1 VRPID
6 ICRRTY
12 IINHPNLL
20 LLEFYC
26 FFMEI
31 EEIRKEFFKL
41 KIKGHSY
48 LQSSRI
54 LLAQFGYRVTP
65 RTLQRWERKLR
76 TEEWN
81 LKDKSKRPKTIHY
94 KITSRDEE
102 EIILIKNKTGWGERK
117 IEDFVNLGHTT
128 INKILN
134 KHNLT
139 RPNPNRKK
147 RIKYVRWQ
155 RKHMNS
161 LWQMDISDQKI
172 EGKYCFAV
180 IDNCSRYC
188 LGLFALNRTSTN
200 SIIQIL
206 DVLFKIHGKPR
217 EILTDNGSVFG
228 SKSKHSKFD
237 RKLNLRGIKHIRTA
251 IHSPTTSGKIERFF
265 QTLDKEFVF
274 CNKDAELFRMRYNHF
289 RPHASLGNK
298 TPAEVYFDFSK
309 LI

>member
-1 VRPID
+1 MKKED
-6 ICRRTY
+6 
-12 IINHPNLL
+12 
-20 LLEFYC
+20 
-26 FFMEI
+26 
-31 EEIRKEFFKL
+31 IRKEFFKL
-41 KIKGHSY
+41 KIKGHTNN
-48 LQSSRI
+48 QCRKI
-54 LLAQFGYRVTP
+54 LFAQLGYEICK
-65 RTLQRWERKLR
+65 RTLQRWNRKLSQND
-76 TEEWN
+76 WD

-94 KITSRDEE
+94 KTTTKDEE
-102 EIILIKNKTGWGERK
+102 KIILIKNKTGWGERK

-161 LWQMDISDQKI
+161 LWQMDLSDQKI

-180 IDNCSRYC
+180 IDDCSRYC
-188 LGLFALNRTSTN
+188 LGLFALNRTSTD

-237 RKLNLRGIKHIRTA
+237 RKLNFRGVKHIRTA

-265 QTLDKEFVF
+265 QTLDKEFAF
-274 CNKDAELFRMRYNHF
+274 CNKDTELFRMRYNHF
-289 RPHASLGNK
+289 RPHASLENK
-298 TPAEVYFDFSK
+298 CPAQVYFDFAK